1 MAIFELLENLWEAIT
16 EFIIITT
23 MPEISSNFS

>member
-1 MAIFELLENLWEAIT
+1 MDIFELFKNIWEAIT

-23 MPEISSNFS
+23 MSEISSEFS